1 MEKEE
6 YAQMKVR
13 QAIVEKLET
22 IPLAEMNLVAA
33 LEDYIVSGDRSLFA
47 EYNRFRKVADTEQ
60 RAKVMELRLTDAQK
74 RLAETQKEA
83 EHIEEEI
90 TKQVRINNETIAAYY
105 DMVEGLRNTVLKEY
119 PQADHPTID
128 DLNDFIQRCIKEK
141 PNSQQRKLWLKEGDK
156 LRSVTAILF
165 DGNKAVIEAGDP
177 TTTLLTSPT
186 ESYQKRSSAPILNI
200 VKAKTD
206 EDIAPF

>member
-13 QAIVEKLET
+13 QAIVERLEP
-22 IPLAEMNLVAA
+22 IPLAEINLVAA

-60 RAKVMELRLTDAQK
+60 RAKVMELRLADAQK

-105 DMVEGLRNTVLKEY
+105 DMVEG
-119 PQADHPTID
+119 
-128 DLNDFIQRCIKEK
+128 
-141 PNSQQRKLWLKEGDK
+141 
-156 LRSVTAILF
+156 
-165 DGNKAVIEAGDP
+165 
-177 TTTLLTSPT
+177 
-186 ESYQKRSSAPILNI
+186 
-200 VKAKTD
+200 
-206 EDIAPF
+206 